1 MGRFYKTQL
10 HGPIQDYAYEL
21 PFNELFTLQKYKRE
35 EEGKAMQAL
44 QSGYDSLFKLNYK
57 PGDEAKVAQLRNN
70 FKNLTDNIY
79 KKYGNNLANATSSI
93 QQGINSV
100 LDSGLVSDINAN
112 YKTWVANEA
121 TKAALYKTGQ
131 FQPMPQVDA
140 QAYTPT
146 EDVQGRR
153 RDYQQ
158 YLAAVD
164 MRPEQEAIYN
174 NIPQEER
181 TLARLDQSARASAL
195 QYGLSNPQHLIQ
207 RYGEGIVPIL
217 NAATQG
223 DGQALQQVQQKAYEM
238 LKETLPEYVSTQAG
252 LGSVST
258 KTKGSDEETP
268 IDYEHPMMT
277 IMDLYSSGS
286 TPTLTTVDVKEMLN
300 LSGDEGDGY
309 YDKRAIPT
317 VMGDNSLII
326 KPGTFK
332 GNNAGFVQNA
342 DGSWLYNER
351 GLNPTEAAEQAAK
364 ITALD
369 EYYNTYEAQY
379 NELGIGISK
388 ETVIVEEPGRTFRY
402 SLPTT
407 RTVEKPANVDENGN
421 PIEFDPQRVYESG
434 VFAKIKENPN
444 LNKLA
449 LKRVQELGINP
460 DDPETVSLY
469 KAYKAYKDSQT
480 ADQQI
485 ADITENM
492 ITALAASGARVD
504 FTPNSDVAGN
514 MFIST
519 GPNGRAVLN
528 IRGIGTTA
536 QSAIDNIIGEDAGV
550 LNSEEKGGYWFD
562 GKDAWT
568 DEDDGLVGPGK
579 LFRKS
584 QVIRVPEEDGTYGG
598 EPLYD
603 FDMVYQIPLN
613 WEKADNYNKANY
625 KGSETPFPAIQA
637 QQKKEWDKRNELN
650 IVRALNNEI
659 SQISDREVYNFVK
672 EKGRGNNKTYEL
684 DNTRFENTDVNNPNA
699 YKLNAKGLEELTSK
713 HAKGISILQKIA
725 NTSPNAQ
732 MAIDVLNVLKNEL
745 ENTFVDSKNEDDIIK
760 YGENLSNLYQIV
772 NYLED
777 GAQKMG
783 SDDEALKPLGRIA
796 VASAINKLLD
806 TSESIMNTGVDKG
819 KIVNP
824 DILREF
830 TKMKA
835 EGMGLTPIQSM
846 SKIDLANNMYGP
858 YASQQ
863 GIALL
868 QKFNSVLESEMLT
881 PIILNSAFRTKS
893 YNETLPQ
900 SARKSEHLTGNA
912 FDLDKNNSAD
922 RLYTYYNNKKELF
935 PEIEKFFLHTV
946 NGHAHYHISLK

>member
-1 MGRFYKTQL
+1 MGRFYKINQ
-10 HGPIQDYAYEL
+10 HGPIEDYAYEL
-21 PFNELFTLQKYKRE
+21 PFTELFTMQKYKRAE
-35 EEGKAMQAL
+35 EEKADTAL
-44 QSGYDSLFKLNYK
+44 KAGYDKILNLNYK
-57 PGDEAKVAQLRNN
+57 PGDEAKVAQLRKNFENLSNN
-70 FKNLTDNIY
+70 VY

-93 QQGINSV
+93 NQGISEVMNA
-100 LDSGLVSDINAN
+100 GLMSDINAN
-112 YKTWVANEA
+112 YKTWVANE
-121 TKAALYKTGQ
+121 TNKAALYKTGQ

-164 MRPEQEAIYN
+164 MRPDQEAIYN

-181 TLARLDQSARASAL
+181 TLARLDQSAQASAL

-223 DGQALQQVQQKAYEM
+223 DSNALQQVKQKSYEM
-238 LKETLPEYVSTQAG
+238 LRETLPEYVSTKAG

-258 KTKGSDEETP
+258 KQKGSDEETP
-268 IDYEHPMMT
+268 IDYEHPMLT

-300 LSGDEGDGY
+300 LTGDEGDGY
-309 YDKRAIPT
+309 YDNRAIPT

-332 GNNAGFVQNA
+332 GNNAGFTQNA

-351 GLNPTEAAEQAAK
+351 GLNPTESAEQATK
-364 ITALD
+364 IAALD

-379 NELGIGISK
+379 NELGIGITK
-388 ETVIVEEPGRTFRY
+388 ETKEETVRGAGYRFPV
-402 SLPTT
+402 LVPK
-407 RTVEKPANVDENGN
+407 TVETPTNVDENGN

-434 VFAKIKENPN
+434 VFAKIKDNPN

-449 LKRVQELGINP
+449 LKRVQDLGIDP

-480 ADQQI
+480 ADDQI

-528 IRGIGTTA
+528 VRGIGTTTK
-536 QSAIDNIIGEDAGV
+536 SAIDNMITSESGV
-550 LNSEEKGGYWFD
+550 LNSTEFNWWFGEER
-562 GKDAWT
+562 WT

-579 LFRKS
+579 LFRNS
-584 QVIRVPEEDGTYGG
+584 QVMRVPKEDGTYSG

-603 FDMVYQIPLN
+603 FDMVYQVPLN

-625 KGSETPFPAIQA
+625 KGSDTDFPAVQA
-637 QQKKEWDKRNELN
+637 QHKEQWDKRNQLN
-650 IVRALNNEI
+650 TIKALNNEI
-659 SQISDREVYNFVK
+659 SQASDKEVYNFVK
-672 EKGRGNNKTYEL
+672 EKGTGNNKTFEL
-684 DNTRFENTDVNNPNA
+684 DPTRFENTDVNNLNA

-713 HAKGISILQKIA
+713 HAKGVSILQNIA
-725 NTSPNAQ
+725 NTNPNTQ
-732 MAIDVLNVLKNEL
+732 MALDVFNGLKTEL

-760 YGENLSNLYQIV
+760 YGENLSNLYQVV

-777 GAQKMG
+777 GAQKIKNR
-783 SDDEALKPLGRIA
+783 DALGNIA
-796 VASAINKLLD
+796 ISSAINKLMD
-806 TSESIMNTGVDKG
+806 ISESIMNTGVDKG
-819 KIVNP
+819 KITNP
-824 DILREF
+824 DTLREF

-835 EGMGLTPIQSM
+835 EAMGLAPIQSM

-858 YASQQ
+858 YASQR
-863 GIALL
+863 GIGLL
-868 QKFNSVLESEMLT
+868 QKFNSKLESEMVA
-881 PIILNSAFRTKS
+881 PIILNSAFRTKA

-922 RLYTYYNNKKELF
+922 RLYEFYNNNKQFF
-935 PEIEKFFLHTV
+935 PEIKTFFLHTV
-946 NGHAHYHISLK
+946 NGHAHYHISLN